1 MAFPITARYFI
12 KFRHSD
18 SGLTPTF
25 GYYKRVDTMADVTPP
40 IIYEVANGTYYF
52 EHTFALSTSPEI
64 VFEVDGGAS
73 IPTEEVRY
81 VSDTISPKDYY
92 IDEPISQVHDDVWD
106 DIDDRA
112 VGTKGNFLE
121 NIGEPADASS
131 AASLFGKALL
141 YKELTRG
148 DAAGASDGNDVKQ
161 VYARVGAPVG
171 ADISTDLQG
180 VVTTLDSS
188 IAATRASIKGVGNK
202 DLTQVDADV
211 LAGTASIAGDLTAA
225 VSDIK
230 GASNKDLTQVDTD
243 VLAAETTLDGAITA
257 SQGVVTAAV
266 TASTSSIKG
275 TPAKDNAQLSTEI
288 AAVGASTGVL
298 PPDLTAR
305 LDYLAASTQ
314 RLLGL
319 TKENSVLKNTFFD
332 AQGNLIQG
340 DLVLYSSAA
349 DALANLN
356 AFASYRITAQW
367 DGQKV
372 QNYTM
377 VKQP

>member
-18 SGLTPTF
+18 TGLTPTF
-25 GYYKRVDTMADVTPP
+25 GYYKRVDTMVDVTPP
-40 IIYEVANGTYYF
+40 VIYEVANGTYYF

-121 NIGEPADASS
+121 NIGEPADVSS

-161 VYARVGAPVG
+161 VYSRVGAPVG
-171 ADISTDLQG
+171 ADISADLQG
-180 VVTTLDSS
+180 VVTTLDGA
-188 IAATRASIKGVGNK
+188 I
-202 DLTQVDADV
+202 
-211 LAGTASIAGDLTAA
+211 TAA
-225 VSDIK
+225 VSNLK
-230 GASNKDLTQVDTD
+230 GAGNKDLTQVDTD

-266 TASTSSIKG
+266 VASTTSIKG

-288 AAVGASTGVL
+288 AAVAVSAGNVPA
-298 PPDLTAR
+298 DLVAR
-305 LDYLAASTQ
+305 LDYLAASTA

-319 TKENSVLKNTFFD
+319 SKENSILKNTIFD
-332 AQGNLIQG
+332 TQGNLTQG
-340 DLVLYSSAA
+340 DMAIFNSAA
-349 DALANLN
+349 DVNTPGATPLAT
-356 AFASYRITAQW
+356 YRITASW
-367 DGQKV
+367 VGQQV
-372 QNYTM
+372 QTYQM